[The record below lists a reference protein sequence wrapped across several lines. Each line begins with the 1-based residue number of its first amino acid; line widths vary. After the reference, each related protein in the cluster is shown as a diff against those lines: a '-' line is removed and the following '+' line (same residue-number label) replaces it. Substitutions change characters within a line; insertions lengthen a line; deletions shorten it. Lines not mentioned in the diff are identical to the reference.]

1 MINSVKKSVFPAKAS
16 FVLGGGNSH
25 VTNHFQ
31 HRSRMAT
38 VALLLLTF
46 SFFNITSAWAEK
58 LCQSNY
64 TGSIGAL
71 GSKTVKVSVGT
82 IGTNMYRI
90 VFESDFTMT
99 GSLTYVNTSV
109 NNNLCLDNTTKTIL
123 DGGKRIFFD
132 MPSATAP
139 TFVNDIMVKTSA
151 GNYTLTGTSFNSV
164 DWSQTTAECSA
175 LVGNDCSGRS
185 AGRSDGGDNFTNG
198 YEYEFTYNT
207 STNELTIEI
216 EFLDEV
222 TGASDIVNV
231 YDWQSGA
238 EVSLGAMSKVSGQK
252 YSMTLSSVTIDT
264 PYKLVCQMSYA
275 NGGLFK
281 TAPIYYT
288 AGADC
293 SSPSEPAGETLD
305 CEGHTFYFA
314 NNYWKFATPTAH
326 LYNTDD
332 VHKTVWPGHAMTQ
345 VSGTAG
351 IYSVTYDND
360 THADAYEKVIFSSSG
375 TDQLGEKD
383 ISDCKYYDNDG
394 NAHDNLSDVARHIY
408 FVRNGSAASW
418 NPPHARLYYDTRNN
432 GDAGAAMAN
441 TGLSNIDSHDLFSII
456 VPIYN
461 NVGFKESSSY
471 TNASAY
477 SYIDNSFQDYSIF
490 NYEHNTWYQTQNIY
504 LTGSMNSWAT
514 ENASYKFSDWDRT
527 SSTYVT
533 LLTPSLTA
541 STTYDFKVITGGVYR
556 GLNSDNTYSA
566 NNQTKRLYQGGGS
579 EANVHLTTDVAGRYL
594 FRYDVSAGKLTIFFP
609 PSMLTASLDSRAITS
624 AVLNVTS
631 TRGTQYHVVDSSN
644 GIDQVLTPTSNQIT
658 VTGLTEGTLYTFT
671 VTALDDNN
679 TESSNS
685 ITLNP
690 FCTLLETAPTAPTYE
705 ECQVLS
711 VYSQYYRSLQASF
724 SDWGGGSTK
733 TDRVVDGVN
742 MWEVNVGTAWSD
754 GGYGIEWGNQT
765 FDISGY
771 TGLHFDIWTPTAT
784 TIYVT
789 PINRNSTYNGN
800 DTEVR
805 HSGKATTARGWT
817 SVNIPISEFTGE
829 KTRNYQLKIEGNK
842 GNPMFIT
849 NIFYYKT
856 AACPSDPTPTAHAK
870 GIGTAQEQNEWMY
883 RNDNG
888 NIAGGA
894 TNNVI
899 DYYVATLGNEILYK
913 VVTTDAQTMWPD
925 ANPFLYV
932 LDGSNNRVTE
942 FQGTRNAA
950 NTQAT
955 YEGTIPGSVGAL
967 QFDWN
972 WLVPLVGG
980 THHWNGHSLSEKM
993 TYKRGYINNP
1003 NGDVTAPTITGATK
1017 EKVSTDTVITI
1028 TGATDNSGQLFYYF
1042 EDLDNGIAHISLAN
1056 TYNVPI
1062 TENGKIYNIKCYAVD
1077 FNGNLSTPQTVTL
1090 KMALS
1095 SSFNLALQKPV
1106 YMGRNTPAG
1115 YVAGTSYS
1123 LSNDGI
1129 YNGESRWGTGDHG
1142 DPATIN
1148 YDAEEWF
1155 YVDLCGYYTL
1165 SQVKIWFENAYPT
1178 SYIIQTA
1185 ETVPD
1190 VPTDDTKWRTVY
1202 TSSGDPKHS
1211 GNELST
1217 SDKVAEYENAY
1228 TVTTPAR
1235 YVRIKSK
1242 NNALAQWGFSM
1253 WEFEVYGTAVV
1264 AKDATA
1270 PTVTTA
1276 DVSAIVENNKL
1287 QLTLVADD
1295 GSKVFRITDSD
1306 DNVYVKTAD
1315 ASNHVVMDNITYTYC
1330 TNYTFSVQAMD
1341 DAANLSAVVECS
1353 GSVAPAVDFNL
1364 MDIPEGGV
1372 TASASVSA
1380 GDGWAAGKAID
1391 SDDNTYWATG
1401 ANIGEQWLAVD
1412 LTRVFGISSIKVAW
1426 NNANVSNL
1434 YIEGSRDGS
1443 NYYVLKH
1450 VTTAPATYSATN
1462 AAIAYETYTLES
1474 HIQARYIRLR
1484 AVGLSAE
1491 MAVRDIQIFGS
1502 CADDYARPVMT
1513 EGVLENVT
1521 ISASSATAT
1530 VTVNAYDETT
1540 LPALLTYK
1548 AVFATGGLEDRTGLT
1563 VTDGMITLTGLTVG
1577 TSYTVRIYA
1586 VDESGNVSENYKE
1599 VSFTPY
1605 INLYYFTSDG
1615 TGVSG
1620 VWAAVITDPESAA
1633 KRRFEA
1639 TEHSGIYYYH
1649 INAPAAGDVQYR
1661 LYYDES
1667 GAQVSEV
1674 ANYWSGS
1681 DNQLVSGHNG
1691 ETIEVFAK
1699 DKNHFVSVFDELKVY
1714 GDAVYAAEGS
1724 AHTMTYAG
1732 EHKFVWQGRVRT
1744 GTNAFRIAVNN
1755 NHSGITD
1762 NSRNRIMDEAVN
1774 FVNPSAWTHAKLTF
1788 DMETWTWSWEE
1799 IDSEELCEYAGGA
1812 GSGIVG
1818 LNGSRAL
1825 TGSETYELFAYM
1837 SENNWVVEMEFPTG
1851 AGKIYLQ
1858 PFTAASGNDLTQ
1870 FEMTH
1875 LGGNLYSVSL
1885 TPAQIATLYTAD
1897 GIVRYTVKIE
1907 VAGGSDICQTEIH
1920 YFDLSNGVC
1929 APDYFDIYHW
1939 DDASEGERT
1948 SYNGGIIMQP
1958 IRYFR
1963 HFEHTEWCAIAFPF
1977 DVSRVAVYDND
1988 DIREYDLYPRFYNG
2002 TQDVEGYY
2010 WLKTFPDWNNTPVSI
2025 ANFKGTWQQLT
2036 YITDKTGATADEEA
2050 DLATHVLPSKNVPYV
2065 ISFTDGPYY
2074 ETNWVI
2080 FYGEGGQT
2088 IASEADDQCA
2098 NSITGSDEVVKLQ
2111 RNNMMKPTETKSDIY
2126 MLEEGYD
2133 IYVRYTQPI
2142 PAFESYVVGT
2152 SPVQTKYRIIRLRG
2166 ETTPDTGTTTGLG
2179 DVPTTAGWKGDI
2191 YSVSGAKV
2199 ATFASRDTME
2209 HYLESLSPGIYVI
2222 RTASQILKIVV
2233 P

>member
-1 MINSVKKSVFPAKAS
+1 MLNRMINSLKTLVFSANAPFIS
-16 FVLGGGNSH
+16 GGGSSH
-25 VTNHFQ
+25 VSNHFQ

-46 SFFNITSAWAEK
+46 SFFNISSARAEK

-64 TGSIGAL
+64 TGPIGAL

-82 IGTNMYRI
+82 IGTNMYRV

-109 NNNLCLDNTTKTIL
+109 NNNLCLDATTKTIL

-132 MPSATAP
+132 MPSTSAP
-139 TFVNDIMVKTSA
+139 VFKNEIQVQTSA
-151 GNYTLTGTSFNSV
+151 GNFPLTGTAFNSV

-175 LVGNDCSGRS
+175 LVGNDCSGWSTEASVGGAAFTKGYIYDLSSDGSGNVYISIKFLDDQEGMENPQLYTLNS
-185 AGRSDGGDNFTNG
+185 AGS
-198 YEYEFTYNT
+198 
-207 STNELTIEI
+207 EI
-216 EFLDEV
+216 
-222 TGASDIVNV
+222 GPNP
-231 YDWQSGA
+231 
-238 EVSLGAMSKVSGQK
+238 
-252 YSMTLSSVTIDT
+252 SMTWNGATKTASYTLTGQTGTIYFKVRLPYSGNVFVTKQLSVTVGEPCDSDY
-264 PYKLVCQMSYA
+264 P
-275 NGGLFK
+275 
-281 TAPIYYT
+281 
-288 AGADC
+288 
-293 SSPSEPAGETLD
+293 SPEPAGETLD

-326 LYNTDD
+326 LYNSDD
-332 VHKTVWPGHAMTQ
+332 VHKTVWPGHPMTQ
-345 VSGTAG
+345 VAGTAG

-360 THADAYEKVIFSSSG
+360 TYAEVYEKVIFSSSG
-375 TDQLGEKD
+375 TGQLGGKD

-408 FVRNGSAASW
+408 FVRNGSATSW

-541 STTYDFKVITGGVYR
+541 STTYDFKVITGGVHR

-724 SDWGGGSTK
+724 SHWEGGSTK
-733 TDRVVDGVN
+733 EDRVVDGVN
-742 MWEVNVGTAWSD
+742 LWEVNVGTAWSD

-800 DTEVR
+800 DPEVR
-805 HSGKATTARGWT
+805 HSGKATTARAWT

-842 GNPMFIT
+842 GTPMFIT

-899 DYYVATLGNEILYK
+899 DYYVATLGDEILYK

-955 YEGTIPGSVGAL
+955 YEGTIPGSVGAS

-980 THHWNGHSLSEKM
+980 THHWNGHSISEKM

-1003 NGDVTAPTITGATK
+1003 NGDVNAPSITGATK
-1017 EKVSTDTVITI
+1017 DKVGTDTVITI
-1028 TGATDNSGQLFYYF
+1028 TGATDDSRQFFYYF
-1042 EDLDNGIAHISLAN
+1042 EDLDNGIAHISLNN

-1077 FNGNLSTPQTVTL
+1077 FNGNLSTQQTVTL

-1106 YMGRNTPAG
+1106 VMGVNSNA
-1115 YVAGTSYS
+1115 YVSGQNYTE
-1123 LSNDGI
+1123 SNDGS
-1129 YNGESRWGTGDHG
+1129 YTTRWGGGDHG
-1142 DPATIN
+1142 TSGIVN
-1148 YDAEEWF
+1148 YTNEWW
-1155 YVDLCGYYTL
+1155 YVDLLGYYSL
-1165 SQVKIWFENAYPT
+1165 KEIKIWFENAYT
-1178 SYIIQTA
+1178 NNFVLQA
-1185 ETVPD
+1185 CETLPD
-1190 VPTDDTKWRTVY
+1190 DISDDTKWRTIY
-1202 TSSGDPKHS
+1202 TNTTNPNTGQNSENVNTYDVQ
-1211 GNELST
+1211 GN
-1217 SDKVAEYENAY
+1217 VG
-1228 TVTTPAR
+1228 R
-1235 YVRIKSK
+1235 YIRIKSYH
-1242 NNALAQWGFSM
+1242 NALAQWGFSM

-1295 GSKVFRITDSD
+1295 GSKVFRITDSE

-1341 DAANLSAVVECS
+1341 DAANLSEAVGCS
-1353 GSVAPAVDFNL
+1353 GSVAPAVDFDL
-1364 MDIPEGGV
+1364 IDIPEGGV

-1401 ANIGEQWLAVD
+1401 GANIGEQWMEVD

-1450 VTTAPATYSATN
+1450 VTTAPATYSAAN

-1474 HIQARYIRLR
+1474 HIQVRYIRLR

-1548 AVFATGGLEDRTGLT
+1548 AVFAAGGLEDRTGLT

-1691 ETIEVFAK
+1691 ETIEVYAK

-1774 FVNPSAWTHAKLTF
+1774 FVNSSAWTHAKLTF

-1799 IDSEELCEYAGGA
+1799 IDSEELCKYSGA
-1812 GSGIVG
+1812 EGSGIDG

-1837 SENNWVVEMEFPTG
+1837 SGNNWVVEMEFPTG
-1851 AGKIYLQ
+1851 AEKVYLQ

-1875 LGGNLYSVSL
+1875 LGGYLYSVSL

-1977 DVSRVAVYDND
+1977 EVSRVAVYDND
-1988 DIREYDLYPRFYNG
+1988 DSREYDLYPRFYNG

-2010 WLKTFPDWNNTPVSI
+2010 WLKTFPDWDNTPVSI

-2065 ISFTDGPYY
+2065 ISFTNGSYY
-2074 ETNWVI
+2074 GTNWVI

-2179 DVPTTAGWKGDI
+2179 GLPTTEYKGEI
-2191 YSVSGAKV
+2191 YSSTGVLVADFADRDAMERHLNSLPTGVYMVRCGNQVNKV
-2199 ATFASRDTME
+2199 
-2209 HYLESLSPGIYVI
+2209 
-2222 RTASQILKIVV
+2222 VV
-2233 P
+2233 R

>member
-1 MINSVKKSVFPAKAS
+1 MINSLKTLVSSANIPFIS
-16 FVLGGGNSH
+16 GGGNSH
-25 VTNHFQ
+25 VSNHLQ
-31 HRSRMAT
+31 HRPRMAT

-46 SFFNITSAWAEK
+46 SFFNITSARAEK

-64 TGSIGAL
+64 TGEIGAL
-71 GSKTVKVSVGT
+71 GAKTVKVSVGT
-82 IGTNMYRI
+82 IGTNMYRV
-90 VFESDFTMT
+90 VFESDFAMT

-132 MPSATAP
+132 MPSTSAP
-139 TFVNDIMVKTSA
+139 VFKNDIQVKTSE
-151 GNYTLTGTSFNSV
+151 GNYTLTGTDVNSV

-185 AGRSDGGDNFTNG
+185 TEKSDGGNDFTNG
-198 YEYEFTYNT
+198 YEYDFSSDGSGNVNISVT
-207 STNELTIEI
+207 
-216 EFLDEV
+216 FLD
-222 TGASDIVNV
+222 TPDGMVNPQL
-231 YDWQSGA
+231 YTLNSAGG
-238 EVSLGAMSKVSGQK
+238 EIGPNP
-252 YSMTLSSVTIDT
+252 SMTWNSSTHTASHTLTRQKGTIYFKVRVPYSGGVFVTKKFTI
-264 PYKLVCQMSYA
+264 KV
-275 NGGLFK
+275 G
-281 TAPIYYT
+281 APCDSDYP
-288 AGADC
+288 
-293 SSPSEPAGETLD
+293 SPEPGGETLD

-326 LYNTDD
+326 LYNSGNGHT
-332 VHKTVWPGHAMTQ
+332 TTLPGYKMTQ

-360 THADAYEKVIFSSSG
+360 PYADDYEKVIFSNNG
-375 TDQLGEKD
+375 TDKLGGKD

-394 NAHDNLSDVARHIY
+394 DVHDNLSDVARHIY
-408 FVRNGSAASW
+408 FVRNGSATSW
-418 NPPHARLYYDTRNN
+418 NPPHARLYYETRNN

-514 ENASYKFSDWDRT
+514 DNASYKFSDWDRT

-533 LLTPSLTA
+533 LLTPPLTA
-541 STTYDFKVITGGVYR
+541 STTYDFKVITGGVDR
-556 GLNSDNTYSA
+556 GLNADNTYSA
-566 NNQTKRLYQGGGS
+566 NNQTKRLYQGGAQ

-609 PSMLTASLDSRAITS
+609 PSMLTANLDSRSITS

-644 GIDQVLTPTSNQIT
+644 GIDQVLKPTANQIT

-685 ITLNP
+685 ITLDP
-690 FCTLLETAPTAPTYE
+690 FCTLLETAPTAPTYD

-724 SDWGGGSTK
+724 SHWESGSTK
-733 TDRVVDGVN
+733 TDRVVGGVN
-742 MWEVNVGTAWSD
+742 MWEVNVGTAWID

-771 TGLHFDIWTPTAT
+771 TGLHFDVWTPTAT

-789 PINRNSTYNGN
+789 PINRNATYDGN
-800 DTEVR
+800 DPEVR
-805 HSGKATTARGWT
+805 HSGKATTARTWT
-817 SVNIPISEFTGE
+817 SVNIPISEFTGA
-829 KTRNYQLKIEGNK
+829 KNRNYQLKIEGNK
-842 GNPMFIT
+842 GTPMFIT
-849 NIFYYKT
+849 NIFYYNK
-856 AACPSDPTPTAHAK
+856 
-870 GIGTAQEQNEWMY
+870 
-883 RNDNG
+883 
-888 NIAGGA
+888 
-894 TNNVI
+894 
-899 DYYVATLGNEILYK
+899 
-913 VVTTDAQTMWPD
+913 
-925 ANPFLYV
+925 
-932 LDGSNNRVTE
+932 
-942 FQGTRNAA
+942 NA
-950 NTQAT
+950 
-955 YEGTIPGSVGAL
+955 
-967 QFDWN
+967 D
-972 WLVPLVGG
+972 
-980 THHWNGHSLSEKM
+980 
-993 TYKRGYINNP
+993 
-1003 NGDVTAPTITGATK
+1003 
-1017 EKVSTDTVITI
+1017 
-1028 TGATDNSGQLFYYF
+1028 
-1042 EDLDNGIAHISLAN
+1042 
-1056 TYNVPI
+1056 
-1062 TENGKIYNIKCYAVD
+1062 C
-1077 FNGNLSTPQTVTL
+1077 
-1090 KMALS
+1090 
-1095 SSFNLALQKPV
+1095 
-1106 YMGRNTPAG
+1106 
-1115 YVAGTSYS
+1115 
-1123 LSNDGI
+1123 
-1129 YNGESRWGTGDHG
+1129 
-1142 DPATIN
+1142 
-1148 YDAEEWF
+1148 
-1155 YVDLCGYYTL
+1155 
-1165 SQVKIWFENAYPT
+1165 
-1178 SYIIQTA
+1178 
-1185 ETVPD
+1185 
-1190 VPTDDTKWRTVY
+1190 
-1202 TSSGDPKHS
+1202 
-1211 GNELST
+1211 
-1217 SDKVAEYENAY
+1217 
-1228 TVTTPAR
+1228 
-1235 YVRIKSK
+1235 
-1242 NNALAQWGFSM
+1242 
-1253 WEFEVYGTAVV
+1253 
-1264 AKDATA
+1264 TA

-1287 QLTLVADD
+1287 QLTLLADD
-1295 GSKVFRITDSD
+1295 GSKVFRITDREG
-1306 DNVYVKTAD
+1306 NVYVKTAD
-1315 ASNHVVMDNITYTYC
+1315 ESNHVVMDNITYTYC

-1341 DAANLSAVVECS
+1341 DAANLSEVVGCS
-1353 GSVAPAVDFNL
+1353 GSVAPAVDFDL

-1372 TASASVSA
+1372 TARASVSA

-1401 ANIGEQWLAVD
+1401 ANFGEQWLAVN
-1412 LTRVFGISSIKVAW
+1412 LTRIFGISSIKVAW

-1450 VTTAPATYSATN
+1450 VTTAPATYSPAN
-1462 AAIAYETYTLES
+1462 AAIAYETYTLDS
-1474 HIQARYIRLR
+1474 HIQVRHIRLR
-1484 AVGLSAE
+1484 AVGLNAE

-1502 CADDYARPVMT
+1502 CADDYAWPVMT
-1513 EGVLENVT
+1513 EGVLKDVT
-1521 ISASSATAT
+1521 INASLATAT

-1540 LPALLTYK
+1540 QPASLTYK
-1548 AVFATGGLEDRTGLT
+1548 VVFSTGGLEDRTGLT

-1577 TSYTVRIYA
+1577 TSYTVQIYA

-1615 TGVSG
+1615 TDVSG
-1620 VWAAVITDPESAA
+1620 VWATVITDPESAA

-1639 TEHSGIYYYH
+1639 TEHSGIYYYQ
-1649 INAPAAGDVQYR
+1649 IKAPEEGNVEYR
-1661 LYYDES
+1661 LYFDES

-1699 DKNHFVSVFDELKVY
+1699 DKNHFVSIFDELKVY
-1714 GDAVYAAEGS
+1714 GSAVFADTEGS
-1724 AHTMTYAG
+1724 AFTMAYAG
-1732 EHKFVWQGRVRT
+1732 NHKFVWQGRVQE
-1744 GTNAFRIAVNN
+1744 GTFRIIVNN
-1755 NHSGITD
+1755 NHSGLTD
-1762 NSRNRIMDEAVN
+1762 NSRVRIMNDDSFEN
-1774 FVNPSAWTHAKLTF
+1774 LSAWTHAKLTF

-1799 IDSEELCEYAGGA
+1799 IDSEEFCEYSGA
-1812 GSGIVG
+1812 EGSGIVG

-1825 TGSETYELFAYM
+1825 QSNETYELFAYM
-1837 SENNWVVEMEFPTG
+1837 SGNNWVVEMAFPTG
-1851 AGKIYLQ
+1851 AGRVYLQ
-1858 PFTAASGNDLTQ
+1858 PFNAASGTDRTQ
-1870 FEMTH
+1870 FEMPP

-1885 TPAQIATLYTAD
+1885 TPEQIATLYTAD

-1939 DDASEGERT
+1939 DDASEGKRT

-1963 HFEHTEWCAIAFPF
+1963 HFEHTDWCAIAFPF
-1977 DVSRVAVYDND
+1977 EVSRVAVYDNND
-1988 DIREYDLYPRFYNG
+1988 SREYDLYPRFYNG
-2002 TQDVEGYY
+2002 TKDVEGYY
-2010 WLKTFPDWNNTPVSI
+2010 WLKTFPDWDNTPVSI

-2036 YITDKTGATADEEA
+2036 YNTDKTGATADEEA

-2065 ISFTDGPYY
+2065 ISFTDGSYY
-2074 ETNWVI
+2074 GTNWVI

-2088 IASEADDQCA
+2088 IASEADGQCE
-2098 NSITGSDEVVKLQ
+2098 NSITGSEEVVKLQ
-2111 RNNMMKPTETKSDIY
+2111 RNNMMKPTETKSNIY

-2133 IYVRYTQPI
+2133 IYARYTQPI

-2152 SPVQTKYRIIRLRG
+2152 SSVQTKYRIIRLRG
-2166 ETTPDTGTTTGLG
+2166 ETTPDTGTTTGLE

>member
-1 MINSVKKSVFPAKAS
+1 MINSLKTLVSSANIPFIS
-16 FVLGGGNSH
+16 GGGNSH
-25 VTNHFQ
+25 VSNHLQ
-31 HRSRMAT
+31 HRPRMAT

-46 SFFNITSAWAEK
+46 SFFNITSARAEK

-64 TGSIGAL
+64 TGTIGAL
-71 GSKTVKVSVGT
+71 GSKTVQVSVGT
-82 IGTNMYRI
+82 IGTNMYRV
-90 VFESDFTMT
+90 VFESDFAMT
-99 GSLTYVNTSV
+99 GSLTYVNTSE
-109 NNNLCLDNTTKTIL
+109 NSNLCLDNTTKTIL
-123 DGGKRIFFD
+123 NGGKRIFFD
-132 MPSATAP
+132 MPSTSAP
-139 TFVNDIMVKTSA
+139 VFKNAIQVKTSA
-151 GNYTLTGTSFNSV
+151 GNYTLTGTAVNSV

-185 AGRSDGGDNFTNG
+185 TEKSEGNDFTNG
-198 YEYEFTYNT
+198 YEYDFSSDGSGNVNISVT
-207 STNELTIEI
+207 
-216 EFLDEV
+216 FLDTPDGLTSPEL
-222 TGASDIVNV
+222 
-231 YDWQSGA
+231 YMLYESGG
-238 EVSLGAMSKVSGQK
+238 EFGGPT
-252 YSMTLSSVTIDT
+252 SMTWNSSTHTASHTLTGQTGTIYFKVRVPYSGGVFVTKKFTI
-264 PYKLVCQMSYA
+264 KV
-275 NGGLFK
+275 G
-281 TAPIYYT
+281 APC
-288 AGADC
+288 D
-293 SSPSEPAGETLD
+293 SDSPSPEPGGETLD

-326 LYNTDD
+326 LYNSGNGHT
-332 VHKTVWPGHAMTQ
+332 TTWPGYKMTQ

-360 THADAYEKVIFSSSG
+360 PYADDYEKVIFSNNG
-375 TDQLGEKD
+375 TDKLGGKD

-394 NAHDNLSDVARHIY
+394 DVHDNLSDVARHIY
-408 FVRNGSAASW
+408 FVRNDSATSW
-418 NPPHARLYYDTRNN
+418 NPPHARLYYETRNN

-514 ENASYKFSDWDRT
+514 DNASYKFSDWDRT

-533 LLTPSLTA
+533 LLTPPLTA
-541 STTYDFKVITGGVYR
+541 ATTYDFKVITGGVDR
-556 GLNSDNTYSA
+556 GLNADNTYSA
-566 NNQTKRLYQGGGS
+566 NNQTKRLYQGGAQ

-609 PSMLTASLDSRAITS
+609 PSMLTANLDSRAITS
-624 AVLNVTS
+624 AVLNVAS
-631 TRGTQYHVVDSSN
+631 TRGTQYRVVDNSN
-644 GIDQVLTPTSNQIT
+644 GINQVLTPTANQIT

-685 ITLNP
+685 ITLDP
-690 FCTLLETAPTAPTYE
+690 FCTLLETAPTAPTYD

-724 SDWGGGSTK
+724 SHWESGSTK

-742 MWEVNVGTAWSD
+742 MWEVNVGTAWND

-765 FDISGY
+765 FDISDY
-771 TGLHFDIWTPTAT
+771 TGLHFDVWTPTAT

-789 PINRNSTYNGN
+789 PINRNSAYNGN
-800 DTEVR
+800 DSEVR
-805 HSGKATTARGWT
+805 HSGETTTARAWT
-817 SVNIPISEFTGE
+817 SVNIPISKFTGAIN
-829 KTRNYQLKIEGNK
+829 RNYQLKIEGNK
-842 GNPMFIT
+842 GTPMFIT

-856 AACPSDPTPTAHAK
+856 DACPSDPTPTDHPK

-925 ANPFLYV
+925 FNPFLYV
-932 LDGSNNRVTE
+932 LDGSNNRVAE
-942 FQGTRNAA
+942 FQGTRNAE

-955 YEGTIPGSVGAL
+955 YEGTIPGSVGAS

-980 THHWNGHSLSEKM
+980 THHWNGHSISEKM

-1003 NGDVTAPTITGATK
+1003 NDDVTAPTITGATK
-1017 EKVSTDTVITI
+1017 DEVGTDTVITI

-1056 TYNVPI
+1056 TYKVPI

-1095 SSFNLALQKPV
+1095 SSFNLALKKPV
-1106 YMGRNTPAG
+1106 YMGRNSS
-1115 YVAGTSYS
+1115 YVAGTNYS

-1129 YNGESRWGTGDHG
+1129 YNGESRWTTGDHG
-1142 DPATIN
+1142 NPPTTN

-1190 VPTDDTKWRTVY
+1190 DPKDDTKWRTVY

-1211 GNELST
+1211 GNDLST
-1217 SDKVAEYENAY
+1217 PDKVAEYENAY

-1242 NNALAQWGFSM
+1242 NNALPQWGFSM
-1253 WEFEVYGTAVV
+1253 WEFEVYGTAMV

-1276 DVSAIVENNKL
+1276 EATAIINGDM
-1287 QLTLVADD
+1287 QLHLVADD
-1295 GSKVFRITDSD
+1295 GSNFFRIK
-1306 DNVYVKTAD
+1306 DNQTGEVFLLEADGSGHVLMTNKT
-1315 ASNHVVMDNITYTYC
+1315 YEYC
-1330 TNYTFSVQAMD
+1330 TEYSFDIQAMD
-1341 DAANLSAVVECS
+1341 AAANLSVVTPITPT
-1353 GSVAPAVDFNL
+1353 VAPPADYNL
-1364 MDIPEGGV
+1364 V
-1372 TASASVSA
+1372 STRASASA
-1380 GDGWAAGKAID
+1380 GHEAQAASQAID
-1391 SDDNTYWATG
+1391 GDATTQWGSEGGADDQHWIT
-1401 ANIGEQWLAVD
+1401 VD
-1412 LTRVFGISSIKVAW
+1412 LEKRYSISTIKMSWEKACPK
-1426 NNANVSNL
+1426 NYYLKASL
-1434 YIEGSRDGS
+1434 DGTHFYPIGHYRTIPAISADGS
-1443 NYYVLKH
+1443 E
-1450 VTTAPATYSATN
+1450 
-1462 AAIAYETYTLES
+1462 YETYSVES
-1474 HIQARYIRLR
+1474 GVEAQYLQMYSVENNTGYGTSIWEFEAYGACAEGGTKPIMTFADVHDTYLSNSGARVLIEVGAWDDATAFKDLR
-1484 AVGLSAE
+1484 YKLVFTAGLSETRSNQEA
-1491 MAVRDIQIFGS
+1491 
-1502 CADDYARPVMT
+1502 T
-1513 EGVLENVT
+1513 EGL
-1521 ISASSATAT
+1521 IS
-1530 VTVNAYDETT
+1530 
-1540 LPALLTYK
+1540 
-1548 AVFATGGLEDRTGLT
+1548 
-1563 VTDGMITLTGLTVG
+1563 LTGLTKG
-1577 TSYTVRIYA
+1577 TVYTVQIYA
-1586 VDESGNVSENYKE
+1586 VDEGGQESENYKE
-1599 VSFTPY
+1599 LTFTPQV
-1605 INLYYFTSDG
+1605 NLYYL
-1615 TGVSG
+1615 TGDATGANG
-1620 VWAAVITDPESAA
+1620 VWGGALSSEESAA
-1633 KRRFEA
+1633 TRRFGT
-1639 TEHSGIYYYH
+1639 TENEGIYSYS
-1649 INAPAAGDVQYR
+1649 IIVNGAEQQYR
-1661 LYYDES
+1661 PYLDLEQDLVYRDDLLHWSDE
-1667 GAQVSEV
+1667 
-1674 ANYWSGS
+1674 
-1681 DNQLVSGHNG
+1681 DNQVITGHNG

-1699 DKNHFVSVFDELKVY
+1699 DKDHFVSIFDELKVY
-1714 GDAVYAAEGS
+1714 GNAVFADEGS
-1724 AHTMTYAG
+1724 AFTMAYAG
-1732 EHKFVWQGRVRT
+1732 NHKFVWQGRVQA
-1744 GTNAFRIAVNN
+1744 GTFRIIVNN

-1762 NSRNRIMDEAVN
+1762 NSRVRIMNDDSFEN
-1774 FVNPSAWTHAKLTF
+1774 SSAWTHAKLTF
-1788 DMETWTWSWEE
+1788 DMEAWTWSWEE
-1799 IDSEELCEYAGGA
+1799 IDSEEFCEYSGAA

-1825 TGSETYELFAYM
+1825 QGNETYKLFAYM
-1837 SENNWVVEMEFPTG
+1837 SGNNWVVEIAFPTG
-1851 AGKIYLQ
+1851 AGKVYLQ
-1858 PFTAASGNDLTQ
+1858 PFNAASGTDRTQ
-1870 FEMTH
+1870 FEMPH

-1885 TPAQIATLYTAD
+1885 TPEQIATLYTAD

-1939 DDASEGERT
+1939 DDASEGKRT

-1963 HFEHTEWCAIAFPF
+1963 HFEHTDWCAIAFPF
-1977 DVSRVAVYDND
+1977 EVSRVAVYDNND
-1988 DIREYDLYPRFYNG
+1988 SREYDLYPRFYNG
-2002 TQDVEGYY
+2002 TKDVEGYY
-2010 WLKTFPDWNNTPVSI
+2010 WLKTFPDWDNTPVSI

-2036 YITDKTGATADEEA
+2036 YNTEKTGATPEEEA

-2065 ISFTDGPYY
+2065 ISFTDGSYY
-2074 ETNWVI
+2074 RTNWVI

-2088 IASEADDQCA
+2088 IASEADGQCE
-2098 NSITGSDEVVKLQ
+2098 NSITGSEEVVKLQ
-2111 RNNMMKPTETKSDIY
+2111 RNNMMKPTETKSNIY

-2133 IYVRYTQPI
+2133 IYARYTQPI

-2152 SPVQTKYRIIRLRG
+2152 SSVQTKYRIIRLRG

>member
-1 MINSVKKSVFPAKAS
+1 
-16 FVLGGGNSH
+16 
-25 VTNHFQ
+25 
-31 HRSRMAT
+31 MAT

-46 SFFNITSAWAEK
+46 SFFNITSARAEK

-64 TGSIGAL
+64 TGTVGAL

-82 IGTNMYRI
+82 IGTNMYRV
-90 VFESDFTMT
+90 VFESDFAMT

-109 NNNLCLDNTTKTIL
+109 NNDLCLDNTTKTIL

-132 MPSATAP
+132 MPSTSAP
-139 TFVNDIMVKTSA
+139 VFKNAIQVKTSA
-151 GNYTLTGTSFNSV
+151 GNYTLTGTAVNSV

-185 AGRSDGGDNFTNG
+185 TEKSEGNDFTNG
-198 YEYEFTYNT
+198 YEYDFSSDGSGNVNISVT
-207 STNELTIEI
+207 
-216 EFLDEV
+216 FLD
-222 TGASDIVNV
+222 TPDGMVNPQL
-231 YDWQSGA
+231 YTLNSAGG
-238 EVSLGAMSKVSGQK
+238 EIGPNP
-252 YSMTLSSVTIDT
+252 SMTWNSSTHTASHTLTGQTGTIYFKVRVPYSGGVFVTKKFTI
-264 PYKLVCQMSYA
+264 KV
-275 NGGLFK
+275 G
-281 TAPIYYT
+281 APC
-288 AGADC
+288 D
-293 SSPSEPAGETLD
+293 SDSPSPEPGGGTLD

-332 VHKTVWPGHAMTQ
+332 QRKTEWPGHTMTQ

-360 THADAYEKVIFSSSG
+360 MYAAVYEKVIFSNNG
-375 TDQLGEKD
+375 NDQLGGKD
-383 ISDCKYYDNDG
+383 ILDCKYYDNDG
-394 NAHDNLSDVARHIY
+394 NAHNNLSDVARHIY
-408 FVRNGSAASW
+408 FVRNGDATSW
-418 NPPHARLYYDTRNN
+418 NPYAHVFYDTRNN
-432 GDAGAAMAN
+432 GNPGAQMVDMDL
-441 TGLSNIDSHDLFSII
+441 TNIDEHNLYSII
-456 VPIYN
+456 VPINN
-461 NVGFKESSSY
+461 NVIFHNSSDF
-471 TNASAY
+471 NKQSATTF
-477 SYIDNSFQDYSIF
+477 INSEFQDYSIF
-490 NYEHNTWYQTQNIY
+490 NYDYKTWYQTQNIY
-504 LTGSMNSWAT
+504 LTGSMNAWAT

-533 LLTPSLTA
+533 LLTPPLTA

-556 GLNSDNTYSA
+556 GLNADNTYSA
-566 NNQTKRLYQGGGS
+566 NNQTKRLYHGGVE

-609 PSMLTASLDSRAITS
+609 PSMLTANLDSRAITS
-624 AVLNVTS
+624 AVLNVAS

-644 GIDQVLTPTSNQIT
+644 GIDQVLTPTANQIT
-658 VTGLTEGTLYTFT
+658 VKGLTEGTLYTFT

-685 ITLNP
+685 ITLDP
-690 FCTLLETAPTAPTYE
+690 FCTLLETAPTAPTYD

-724 SDWGGGSTK
+724 SDWNSGSTK

-742 MWEVNVGTAWSD
+742 MWEVNVGTAWID

-789 PINRNSTYNGN
+789 PINRNSANNGN
-800 DTEVR
+800 DQEER
-805 HSGKATTARGWT
+805 HSGIATTARAWT
-817 SVNIPISEFTGE
+817 SVNIPISEFTGAIN
-829 KTRNYQLKIEGNK
+829 RNYQLKIEGNK
-842 GNPMFIT
+842 GTPMFIT
-849 NIFYYKT
+849 NIFYYN
-856 AACPSDPTPTAHAK
+856 
-870 GIGTAQEQNEWMY
+870 QNA
-883 RNDNG
+883 D
-888 NIAGGA
+888 
-894 TNNVI
+894 
-899 DYYVATLGNEILYK
+899 
-913 VVTTDAQTMWPD
+913 
-925 ANPFLYV
+925 
-932 LDGSNNRVTE
+932 
-942 FQGTRNAA
+942 
-950 NTQAT
+950 
-955 YEGTIPGSVGAL
+955 
-967 QFDWN
+967 
-972 WLVPLVGG
+972 
-980 THHWNGHSLSEKM
+980 
-993 TYKRGYINNP
+993 
-1003 NGDVTAPTITGATK
+1003 
-1017 EKVSTDTVITI
+1017 
-1028 TGATDNSGQLFYYF
+1028 
-1042 EDLDNGIAHISLAN
+1042 
-1056 TYNVPI
+1056 
-1062 TENGKIYNIKCYAVD
+1062 C
-1077 FNGNLSTPQTVTL
+1077 
-1090 KMALS
+1090 
-1095 SSFNLALQKPV
+1095 
-1106 YMGRNTPAG
+1106 
-1115 YVAGTSYS
+1115 
-1123 LSNDGI
+1123 
-1129 YNGESRWGTGDHG
+1129 
-1142 DPATIN
+1142 
-1148 YDAEEWF
+1148 
-1155 YVDLCGYYTL
+1155 
-1165 SQVKIWFENAYPT
+1165 
-1178 SYIIQTA
+1178 
-1185 ETVPD
+1185 
-1190 VPTDDTKWRTVY
+1190 
-1202 TSSGDPKHS
+1202 
-1211 GNELST
+1211 
-1217 SDKVAEYENAY
+1217 
-1228 TVTTPAR
+1228 
-1235 YVRIKSK
+1235 
-1242 NNALAQWGFSM
+1242 
-1253 WEFEVYGTAVV
+1253 
-1264 AKDATA
+1264 TA

-1276 DVSAIVENNKL
+1276 EVSAIVENNKL

-1295 GSKVFRITDSD
+1295 GSKKFRITDSK

-1315 ASNHVVMDNITYTYC
+1315 ASNYVVMDNITYTYC

-1341 DAANLSAVVECS
+1341 DAANLSDVVECS
-1353 GSVAPAVDFNL
+1353 GSVAPAVDFDL

-1401 ANIGEQWLAVD
+1401 ANFGEQWLEVD

-1450 VTTAPATYSATN
+1450 VTTAPATYSSAN

-1474 HIQARYIRLR
+1474 HIQVRYIRLR
-1484 AVGLSAE
+1484 AVGLNAE
-1491 MAVRDIQIFGS
+1491 MAVRDIQIFGT
-1502 CADDYARPVMT
+1502 CADDYAQPVMT
-1513 EGVLENVT
+1513 EGVLKNVT
-1521 ISASSATAT
+1521 ISAPSATAT

-1540 LPALLTYK
+1540 QPASLTYK
-1548 AVFATGGLEDRTGLT
+1548 VVFSTGGLEDRTGLT
-1563 VTDGMITLTGLTVG
+1563 VTDGMITLTGLIVG

-1620 VWAAVITDPESAA
+1620 VWATVITNPESAA

-1639 TEHSGIYYYH
+1639 TEHSGIYYYQ
-1649 INAPAAGDVQYR
+1649 IKAPAEGDVQYR

-1699 DKNHFVSVFDELKVY
+1699 DKDHFVSIFDELKVY
-1714 GDAVYAAEGS
+1714 GNAVFADEGS
-1724 AHTMTYAG
+1724 AFTMAYAG
-1732 EHKFVWQGRVRT
+1732 NHKFVWQGRVQA
-1744 GTNAFRIAVNN
+1744 GKFRIIVNN
-1755 NHSGITD
+1755 NHSGITP
-1762 NSRNRIMDEAVN
+1762 NSLVRIMNDDSFEN
-1774 FVNPSAWTHAKLTF
+1774 SSAWTRAKLTF

-1799 IDSEELCEYAGGA
+1799 IDSEEFCEYSGAA

-1825 TGSETYELFAYM
+1825 QGNETYKLFAYM
-1837 SENNWVVEMEFPTG
+1837 SGNNWVVEIAFPTG
-1851 AGKIYLQ
+1851 AGKVYLQ
-1858 PFTAASGNDLTQ
+1858 PFNAASGTDRTQ
-1870 FEMTH
+1870 FEMPP
-1875 LGGNLYSVSL
+1875 LGENLYSVSL
-1885 TPAQIATLYTAD
+1885 TPEQIKTLYTAD

-1907 VAGGSDICQTEIH
+1907 VAGGPDICQTEIH

-1939 DDASEGERT
+1939 DDASEGKRT

-1963 HFEHTEWCAIAFPF
+1963 HFEHTDWCAIAFPF
-1977 DVSRVAVYDND
+1977 EVSRVAVYDNND
-1988 DIREYDLYPRFYNG
+1988 SREYDLYPRFYNG
-2002 TQDVEGYY
+2002 TKDVEGYY
-2010 WLKTFPDWNNTPVSI
+2010 WLKTFPDWDNTPVSI

-2036 YITDKTGATADEEA
+2036 YNTEKTGATADEEA

-2065 ISFTDGPYY
+2065 ISFTDGSYY
-2074 ETNWVI
+2074 GTNWVI

-2152 SPVQTKYRIIRLRG
+2152 SSVQTKYRIIRLRG